1 MIFGVVSQKG
11 GVGKTTL
18 VQNLGAELSGLGK
31 RVLLVDFDPLGN
43 LSVGWGVDPDQ
54 LEKTVLQGLNHPKKA
69 KDAVIKLR
77 PKIDLLPA
85 NDSLVGDSVKK
96 LKRMIGGVSADYDMV
111 IIDSPPSFNMLTQ
124 SVIDAADHLL
134 VPLQVHPFAYR
145 ASDRMV
151 RLMNGKGRRKQTK
164 PIGIVLTMVD
174 QRNSLTKAIEHS
186 ARERFGK
193 DVLKVK
199 IPRNVQIAEAPLNG
213 LPVGEYE
220 RMSKGAKA
228 FRALAKE
235 INKIYG

>member
-1 MIFGVVSQKG
+1 MIFGIVSQKG

-18 VQNLGAELSGLGK
+18 AQNLGAELSAVGK
-31 RVLLVDFDPLGN
+31 RVLLIDFDPLGN
-43 LSVGWGVDPDQ
+43 LSVGWGVNPDQ
-54 LEKTVLQGLNHPKKA
+54 LEKTVIHALNQPKKGA
-69 KDAVIKLR
+69 GAVICLR

-85 NDSLVGDSVKK
+85 NDTLTEVGSNK
-96 LKRMIGGVSADYDMV
+96 LKKMVADMSAAYDV
-111 IIDSPPSFNMLTQ
+111 ILIDSPPSCNLLTQ
-124 SVIDAADHLL
+124 SVIDTADRLL

-151 RLMNGKGRRKQTK
+151 KLIDKKSTGKRPK
-164 PIGIVLTMVD
+164 PVGIILTMVD

-186 ARERFGK
+186 ARERFGN
-193 DVLKVK
+193 DVLKVR

-220 RMSKGAKA
+220 PTSKGAKA

-235 INKIYG
+235 INKIYL